1 MTSIVLILVPDAQV
15 GVGVICSQEQS
26 SLYLL
31 TSLLLSEGQN
41 FQYFLNVSHSL
52 GNHQGNSCLNPA
64 KKKK

>member
-1 MTSIVLILVPDAQV
+1 MTSIVLILVPDVEV

-41 FQYFLNVSHSL
+41 FHCLLNVSYSVGDRQAALSL
-52 GNHQGNSCLNPA
+52 P
-64 KKKK
+64 KRKV